1 MNRESVHP
9 IRQTAALL
17 LLALTLITPSVSA
30 QRPDPAQIRSQIA
43 QLQQDERNLLDEQ
56 AFYQDYLRPEIV
68 LLTPLAGPPVGLPL
82 DVYTLQLLR
91 WKMAGR
97 LQLPSDVATLSD
109 FIAEA
114 LRFSNQIKEGIQR
127 DVLPDLARQLERVR
141 QAQATANQQ
150 LSQVGR
156 PSLPAETPGPGP
168 AVNGEGWV
176 LERMIGSPGDNP
188 RAEVLSS
195 SATPSGGDVT
205 MRYKTSATCSE
216 TWRMSWK
223 FDPDLSFVRE
233 GMRIQM
239 TLTTAL
245 VGRGCNFRLGSY
257 LTVGT
262 GPTEKFVFAQ
272 IPADRLEP
280 SIFEEPAPI
289 RAEANSALPPT
300 SVTLTSELVVR
311 RQPARWPSFVALRLY
326 SYVPQTTFVTA
337 YLFRAN

>member
-17 LLALTLITPSVSA
+17 LLALTLIASSVSA
-30 QRPDPAQIRSQIA
+30 QRPDPAQLRSEIA
-43 QLQQDERNLLDEQ
+43 QLQQDEHNLLEEQ
-56 AFYQDYLRPEIV
+56 AFYEDYLRPEIV

-97 LQLPSDVATLSD
+97 LNLPSNVATMSD
-109 FIAEA
+109 FIAQT
-114 LRFSNQIKEGIQR
+114 LQFSNRIKEGIRR
-127 DVLPDLARQLERVR
+127 DVLPDIARQLAQVR
-141 QAQATANQQ
+141 QKYAAANQQ
-150 LSQVGR
+150 LSQVER
-156 PSLPAETPGPGP
+156 PPLPGETPGPAP
-168 AVNGEGWV
+168 TAIGEGWV

-188 RAEVLSS
+188 RAEVLGS

-216 TWRMSWK
+216 TWRMAWK

-280 SIFEEPAPI
+280 SIFEERTPI
-289 RAEANSALPPT
+289 RAEANSAIPPT
-300 SVTLTSELVVR
+300 SVTMTSELIVR

>member
-1 MNRESVHP
+1 M
-9 IRQTAALL
+9 
-17 LLALTLITPSVSA
+17 
-30 QRPDPAQIRSQIA
+30 
-43 QLQQDERNLLDEQ
+43 
-56 AFYQDYLRPEIV
+56 RPEIV
-68 LLTPLAGPPVGLPL
+68 LLTPLAGPPVGMPL

-97 LQLPSDVATLSD
+97 LNLPSDVATLSD
-109 FIAEA
+109 FIAQA

-127 DVLPDLARQLERVR
+127 EVLPEIARRLARVR
-141 QAQATANQQ
+141 QDYAAATQQ
-150 LSQVGR
+150 LNQAAR
-156 PSLPAETPGPGP
+156 PTLPAETPAPGP
-168 AVNGEGWV
+168 AASGEGWV
-176 LERMIGSPGDNP
+176 LQQMMGSPGDNP
-188 RAEVLSS
+188 RAEVLGS

-216 TWRMSWK
+216 TWRMSWQ

-233 GMRIQM
+233 GMRIRM
-239 TLTTAL
+239 TLTTEL
-245 VGRGCNFRLGSY
+245 VGGGCNFRLGSY

-280 SIFEEPAPI
+280 SIFEERAPI
-289 RAEANSALPPT
+289 RAEANSAIPPT
-300 SVTLTSELVVR
+300 TVTLTSELVVR